1 MIDKKQYQR
10 TFGVLHASGDFLKE
24 DFPMKQTNHFPVRK
38 LIILCA
44 AVILLLSTS
53 IICYA
58 EDVGGIRT
66 TIQLWIHGAQTTA
79 VMDIQN
85 GEYTLTYQD
94 ADGTPREQVGG
105 GVVVNPD
112 GSERPMTDE
121 EIMERVMK
129 EAKQPEVDFREDG
142 STWVY
147 YMDLAMDITD
157 QFNDDGICFVQLKN
171 ASDILYLTVKYQDGF
186 ATSPDGFVQ
195 PDEFNW

>member
-1 MIDKKQYQR
+1 MIDKQQYQR

-24 DFPMKQTNHFPVRK
+24 DFPMNKTNHFPVRK

-66 TIQLWIHGAQTTA
+66 TIQLWIHADQTTA

-85 GEYTLTYQD
+85 GEYALTYED
-94 ADGTPREQVGG
+94 ADGTPREQAGG

-121 EIMERVMK
+121 EIMERVM
-129 EAKQPEVDFREDG
+129 QQVQMPEVDYKKDG
-142 STWVY
+142 SVWVY
-147 YMDLAMDITD
+147 YMDQAIDITD

-171 ASDILYLTVKYQDGF
+171 GSDILYLTVDYKAGYATSSDGF
-186 ATSPDGFVQ
+186 IQ
-195 PDEFNW
+195 PEEIR

>member
-1 MIDKKQYQR
+1 MIDKQQYQR
-10 TFGVLHASGDFLKE
+10 AFGVLHASGDFLKE
-24 DFPMKQTNHFPVRK
+24 DFPMNKTNHFPVRK

-66 TIQLWIHGAQTTA
+66 TIQLWIHADQTTA

-85 GEYTLTYQD
+85 GEYTLTYED
-94 ADGTPREQVGG
+94 ADGTPREQAGG

-121 EIMERVMK
+121 EIMERVM
-129 EAKQPEVDFREDG
+129 QQVQMPEVDYKKDG
-142 STWVY
+142 SVWVY
-147 YMDLAMDITD
+147 YMDQAMEITD
-157 QFNDDGICFVQLKN
+157 SFNSDGVCFVQLKN
-171 ASDILYLTVKYQDGF
+171 GLQTLYLTVTYQNGY
-186 ATSPDGFVQ
+186 ATSPLGFVQ
-195 PDEFNW
+195 PEEFR

>member
-1 MIDKKQYQR
+1 MIDKQQYQR

-24 DFPMKQTNHFPVRK
+24 DFPMNKTNHFPVRK

-66 TIQLWIHGAQTTA
+66 TIQLWIHADQTTA
-79 VMDIQN
+79 VMDIDN
-85 GEYTLTYQD
+85 GEYTLTYKD
-94 ADGTPREQVGG
+94 ADGTPREQAGG

-121 EIMERVMK
+121 EIMERVM
-129 EAKQPEVDFREDG
+129 QQVQMPEVEYRTDG
-142 STWVY
+142 SVWVY
-147 YMDLAMDITD
+147 YMDQAMEITD
-157 QFNDDGICFVQLKN
+157 KFEDGICYVKLK
-171 ASDILYLTVKYQDGF
+171 ADGRTQYITVKYQNGF
-186 ATSPDGFVQ
+186 ATSPHGYIQ
-195 PDEFNW
+195 PWEFN

>member
-1 MIDKKQYQR
+1 MIDKQQYQR

-58 EDVGGIRT
+58 EDVGGIRR
-66 TIQLWIHGAQTTA
+66 TIELWIHGDQTTA

-147 YMDLAMDITD
+147 YMDQAMDITD
-157 QFNDDGICFVQLKN
+157 KFNDDGICFVQLKN
-171 ASDILYLTVKYQDGF
+171 GSDVLYLTVKYQNGY
-186 ATSPDGFVQ
+186 ATSSDGFVQ
-195 PDEFNW
+195 PEEFNW

>member
-1 MIDKKQYQR
+1 MIDKQQYQR

-24 DFPMKQTNHFPVRK
+24 DFPMNKTNHFPVRK

-66 TIQLWIHGAQTTA
+66 TIQLWIHADQTTA
-79 VMDIQN
+79 VMDIDN
-85 GEYTLTYQD
+85 GEYTLTYKD
-94 ADGTPREQVGG
+94 ADGTPREQAGG

-121 EIMERVMK
+121 EIMERVMQQ
-129 EAKQPEVDFREDG
+129 AQMPEVEYRTDG
-142 STWVY
+142 SVWVY
-147 YMDLAMDITD
+147 YMDQAMEITD
-157 QFNDDGICFVQLKN
+157 KFEDGICYVKLK
-171 ASDILYLTVKYQDGF
+171 ADGRTQYITVKYQNGF
-186 ATSPDGFVQ
+186 ATSPHGYIQ
-195 PDEFNW
+195 PWEFN

>member
-1 MIDKKQYQR
+1 MIDKQQYQR

-24 DFPMKQTNHFPVRK
+24 DFPMNKTNHFPVRK

-66 TIQLWIHGAQTTA
+66 TIQLWIHADQTTA

-85 GEYTLTYQD
+85 GEYTLTYED
-94 ADGTPREQVGG
+94 ADGTPREQAGG
-105 GVVVNPD
+105 GVAINPD
-112 GSERPMTDE
+112 GSERPLTDE
-121 EIMERVMK
+121 EIMERVM
-129 EAKQPEVDFREDG
+129 QQVQMPEVDYKKDG
-142 STWVY
+142 SVWVY
-147 YMDLAMDITD
+147 YMDQAIDITD

-171 ASDILYLTVKYQDGF
+171 GSDILYLTVDYKAGCATSSDGF
-186 ATSPDGFVQ
+186 IQ
-195 PDEFNW
+195 PEEIR

>member
-24 DFPMKQTNHFPVRK
+24 DFPMKETSRFPMRK
-38 LIILCA
+38 LLILCA
-44 AVILLLSTS
+44 AVLLILSTS
-53 IICYA
+53 TICYA
-58 EDVGGIRT
+58 KDVGGIRR
-66 TIQLWIHGAQTTA
+66 TIQLWIHGDQTTA

-85 GEYTLTYQD
+85 GEYTLTYED

-105 GVVVNPD
+105 GVVINPD

-147 YMDLAMDITD
+147 YMDQAMDITD
-157 QFNDDGICFVQLKN
+157 KFNDDGICFVQLKN
-171 ASDILYLTVKYQDGF
+171 GSDILYLTVKYQDGF
-186 ATSPDGFVQ
+186 ATSPDGFIQ
-195 PDEFNW
+195 PEEFN